1 MVIAAFR
8 RNTALGSDE
17 QVRVERSSGETAP
30 AIQIAAEVTG
40 LQKIY
45 NPSTPQAFQ
54 ALKDINLTI
63 RSNEFFTLLGPSGCG
78 KTTLLRILGGFEA
91 MTEGTCRI
99 FGQDVSL
106 LPPEARPVNTVF
118 QQYALFPH
126 MTVRRNIAFGLEM
139 LGRPKSE
146 VASVVDRMLALVSMT
161 DYADR
166 KPDHLSGGQRQ
177 RVALA
182 RALAPQP
189 KLLLLDEPLSAL
201 DLKLRQKM
209 RLELKAL
216 QRETGITFI
225 FVTHDQEEALA
236 MSDRVAVLSDGRL
249 QQVGTPEE
257 IYEQPQSRFVAD
269 FIGESNL
276 LCATVNRI
284 DGALV
289 EFRLAGLGSVNLNCS
304 EILQVGQEVTL
315 SIRPE
320 RIALS
325 AVRGQCG
332 LGPAVIFD
340 RTYLGNAVEYHLRA
354 GEQTLTVRSPRGGLR
369 GLQDFAP
376 GDSVFL
382 AFEPNAPKVL
392 TT

>member
-1 MVIAAFR
+1 MAMTAFR
-8 RNTALGSDE
+8 HDVALRSDVLATVA
-17 QVRVERSSGETAP
+17 QISSGVDATMV
-30 AIQIAAEVTG
+30 AAEVVN
-40 LQKIY
+40 LKKIY

-54 ALKDINLTI
+54 ALENINLAI
-63 RSNEFFTLLGPSGCG
+63 HANEFFTLLGPSGCG
-78 KTTLLRILGGFEA
+78 KTTLLRILGGFET
-91 MTEGTCRI
+91 MTDGVCRI
-99 FGQDVSL
+99 FGQDVSQ

-139 LGRPKSE
+139 LGRTRSE
-146 VASVVDRMLALVSMT
+146 IDRTVERMLALVHMS

-236 MSDRVAVLSDGRL
+236 MSDRVAVLSEGHL

-276 LCATVNRI
+276 LAATVTRI
-284 DGALV
+284 DGGMA
-289 EFRLAGLGSVNLNCS
+289 EFELAGLGSVHVNSVDHLS
-304 EILQVGQEVTL
+304 RGQQVTL
-315 SIRPE
+315 SVRPE

-325 AVRGQCG
+325 RSNGQCG
-332 LGPAVIFD
+332 LGPATVFD

-354 GEQTLTVRSPRGGLR
+354 GGHTFTVRSPRGGLR
-369 GLQDFAP
+369 GLQDFAS
-376 GDSVFL
+376 GDTVQL
-382 AFEPNAPKVL
+382 EFEPNAARVL
-392 TT
+392 VS

>member
-1 MVIAAFR
+1 MAMTAFR
-8 RNTALGSDE
+8 HDAVLRSD
-17 QVRVERSSGETAP
+17 AP
-30 AIQIAAEVTG
+30 AADAQNSSNVDATMFAAEVVN
-40 LQKIY
+40 LRKIY
-45 NPSTPQAFQ
+45 NPSTPHAFQ
-54 ALKDINLTI
+54 ALEDINLAI
-63 RSNEFFTLLGPSGCG
+63 HANEFFTLLGPSGCG
-78 KTTLLRILGGFEA
+78 KTTLLRILGGFET
-91 MTEGTCRI
+91 MTEGVCRI
-99 FGQDVSL
+99 FGQDVSQ

-139 LGRPKSE
+139 LGRARSE
-146 VASVVDRMLALVSMT
+146 IDRTVDKMLALVHMT
-161 DYADR
+161 EYADR

-182 RALAPQP
+182 RALAPRP

-236 MSDRVAVLSDGRL
+236 MSDRVAVLSEGHL

-276 LCATVNRI
+276 LAATVTRV
-284 DGALV
+284 DGSMA
-289 EFRLAGLGSVNLNCS
+289 EFELAGLGSVHVNSADHLS
-304 EILQVGQEVTL
+304 RGQQVTL
-315 SIRPE
+315 SVRPE

-325 AVRGQCG
+325 TSNGQCR
-332 LGPAVIFD
+332 LGPATVFD

-354 GEQTLTVRSPRGGLR
+354 GSHTFTVRSPRGGLR

-376 GDSVFL
+376 GDTVQL
-382 AFEPNAPKVL
+382 EFEPNAARVL
-392 TT
+392 VS

>member
-1 MVIAAFR
+1 MQR
-8 RNTALGSDE
+8 
-17 QVRVERSSGETAP
+17 
-30 AIQIAAEVTG
+30 AIKHPDPRPRAESNIVPMAGCDPVQLPNSVAAEVRSLRKT
-40 LQKIY
+40 Y
-45 NPSTPQAFQ
+45 NAGTPQAHE
-54 ALKDINLTI
+54 ALKDVSLSI
-63 RSNEFFTLLGPSGCG
+63 RANEFFTLLGPSGCG
-78 KTTLLRILGGFEA
+78 KTTLLRILGGFE
-91 MTEGTCRI
+91 MLTSGSCRI
-99 FGQDVSL
+99 FGEDVSR

-139 LGRPKSE
+139 LGKPRTE
-146 VASVVDRMLALVSMT
+146 VDRTVERMLDLVHMRE
-161 DYADR
+161 YADR
-166 KPDHLSGGQRQ
+166 RPDTMSGGQRQ

-209 RLELKAL
+209 RLELKSL

-236 MSDRVAVLSDGRL
+236 MSDRVAVISNGLL

-276 LCATVNRI
+276 IEAKVAGTA
-284 DGALV
+284 GSEAALDIEGFGQVHAPIAQHV
-289 EFRLAGLGSVNLNCS
+289 ED
-304 EILQVGQEVTL
+304 GQEVWL

-320 RIALS
+320 RL
-325 AVRGQCG
+325 VLGVGQCG
-332 LGPAVIFD
+332 GQASATVAD

-354 GEQTLTVRSPRGGLR
+354 GGHALTARSPRGGLR
-369 GLQDFAP
+369 GRQDFAP
-376 GDSVFL
+376 GDVVSL
-382 AFEPNAPKVL
+382 GFEPGSIKVL
-392 TT
+392 LS

>member
-1 MVIAAFR
+1 
-8 RNTALGSDE
+8 
-17 QVRVERSSGETAP
+17 
-30 AIQIAAEVTG
+30 
-40 LQKIY
+40 
-45 NPSTPQAFQ
+45 
-54 ALKDINLTI
+54 
-63 RSNEFFTLLGPSGCG
+63 
-78 KTTLLRILGGFEA
+78 
-91 MTEGTCRI
+91 MTDGVCRI
-99 FGQDVSL
+99 FGQDVSH

-139 LGRPKSE
+139 LGRTRSE
-146 VASVVDRMLALVSMT
+146 IDRTVERMLALVHMS

-236 MSDRVAVLSDGRL
+236 MSDRVAVLSEGHL

-276 LCATVNRI
+276 LLATVTRV
-284 DGALV
+284 DGGVA
-289 EFRLAGLGSVNLNCS
+289 EFELAGLGSVHLNS
-304 EILQVGQEVTL
+304 ADHLSRGQQVTL
-315 SIRPE
+315 SVRPE

-325 AVRGQCG
+325 RSNGQCR
-332 LGPAVIFD
+332 LGPATVFD

-354 GEQTLTVRSPRGGLR
+354 GGHTFTVRSPRGGLR

-376 GDSVFL
+376 GDTVQL
-382 AFEPNAPKVL
+382 EFEPNAARVL
-392 TT
+392 VS